1 MRPNSVPITAYR
13 VALAKRPPPS
23 RASSQNPRRARA
35 QPLMRCAAPR
45 TADRP
50 LRGWYLS
57 SASSAT
63 SSSTC
68 ARARPGLLLRPL
80 WCPARPARARARG
93 QAPSGRSGAHLV
105 QRPARAANAPVA
117 TPPSPTILRGP
128 GRSGWPS
135 SAQSEHWKGGATK
148 CQHARLP
155 ARVDTDRPLRAVRQR
170 RQAAPRKC
178 AHELHR
184 DGLLGTTGDI
194 HALWARMQNCAW
206 RTRPQT
212 PHARQCPTFPQYARE
227 ARTETSGAAPAAHA
241 PGPRACAL
249 RRCRCARAR
258 SSAAWP
264 GSPPP
269 RAPRRA
275 PSTAATPPLS
285 CPAGTASQAARAAR
299 AAAAQWE
306 ADEMA
311 RYRDPSAAAPLQKS
325 VVGKADQP
333 VHRQQRRA
341 REGIWGCPHRA
352 RTHSPPS
359 RHAVKGTCRL

>member
-1 MRPNSVPITAYR
+1 MVPGS
-13 VALAKRPPPS
+13 PS
-23 RASSQNPRRARA
+23 A
-35 QPLMRCAAPR
+35 
-45 TADRP
+45 
-50 LRGWYLS
+50 
-57 SASSAT
+57 
-63 SSSTC
+63 C
-68 ARARPGLLLRPL
+68 ARARPGALRPL
-80 WCPARPARARARG
+80 WCPA
-93 QAPSGRSGAHLV
+93 LV
-105 QRPARAANAPVA
+105 QSPARAANARGHA
-117 TPPSPTILRGP
+117 PSPTIPRGP
-128 GRSGWPS
+128 GDPAG
-135 SAQSEHWKGGATK
+135 
-148 CQHARLP
+148 P
-155 ARVDTDRPLRAVRQR
+155 ARPNVSTGRGVRLNVSTPGCLHAWTLTGRCAPCVNVDR
-170 RQAAPRKC
+170 RAPRKC